1 MYVAIVIVAVFI
13 VIAAYL
19 YGRRNA
25 TIRVQVQ
32 APEIVISRSETPT
45 PDVQPQESSDKD
57 SWEGGFWDATKP
69 LFIEIT
75 LEFDYTDSN
84 GEQSFRLVD
93 VRQFDEKLGGG
104 MIIGFCHHRQATRT
118 FRIDRIGHCI
128 VYDTG
133 EVVEDLRTF
142 LRREYEKSAYAT
154 TDRLLDEE
162 YNLLRVLLY
171 VGKAD
176 GRLMNREVEFIAQ
189 MCREVT
195 GDQRI
200 TGGIVTNMLSRMEVP
215 NLNAFRIAVGKL
227 VSLPEERRSSI
238 LRKVESMIGTKKNIS
253 AVEQDTIAY
262 LKKKLT
268 NKQTKVAS
276 PVV

>member
-1 MYVAIVIVAVFI
+1 MSVAIVIVAIVA

-19 YGRRNA
+19 YGRRKS
-25 TIRVQVQ
+25 TIRVQFR
-32 APEIVISRSETPT
+32 PPKIVNSRSETPT
-45 PDVQPQESSDKD
+45 SDVQPQDSSDQD
-57 SWEGGFWDATKP
+57 SWEGSFWEATKP
-69 LFIEIT
+69 LTVETT
-75 LEFDYTDSN
+75 LFFDYTDSN
-84 GEQSFRLVD
+84 GKQSDRIVD

-104 MIIGFCHHRQATRT
+104 MIIGFCRHRQATRT
-118 FRIDRIGHCI
+118 FRIDRIEHCI

-133 EVVEDLRTF
+133 EVVEDVRTF
-142 LRREYEKSAYAT
+142 LRGEYEKSAYAT

-162 YNLLRVLLY
+162 YHLLRVLLY

-176 GRLMNREVEFIAQ
+176 GRLMNREVEIIAQ

-253 AVEQDTIAY
+253 AVEQDAIGY
-262 LKKKLT
+262 LKKKLNT
-268 NKQTKVAS
+268 RQSKVTSTA
-276 PVV
+276 